1 MNLIALKN
9 GHDLTDK
16 LSAKLGQSLR
26 IITPPVKNCLFC
38 HEKSSVHK
46 KSQIAV
52 HTLSG
57 PKVFTKY
64 LLKCQRCRLVKKSKF
79 DPCDEDMRQD
89 IFYHPDKYGN
99 MQNGYMFYTKAVGYV
114 KASNE
119 VYIEKSLVDSAM
131 SNFMHGFIS
140 MESTAEAYNE
150 TFRNSNCV
158 TLFKDFVLQNPS
170 IGNHF
175 NLKIKETNSSE
186 DLDIPLSDNF
196 NAKKAEADGHFVQNS
211 MHELHRKSVVSAF
224 YNCWI
229 NEEIKERNMNYIFGP
244 YYQEDGSLISFKDSV
259 EKFLDEIDELR
270 TKETYQHDVCA
281 GKACMKH
288 IKK

>member
-1 MNLIALKN
+1 
-9 GHDLTDK
+9 
-16 LSAKLGQSLR
+16 
-26 IITPPVKNCLFC
+26 
-38 HEKSSVHK
+38 
-46 KSQIAV
+46 
-52 HTLSG
+52 
-57 PKVFTKY
+57 
-64 LLKCQRCRLVKKSKF
+64 
-79 DPCDEDMRQD
+79 MRQD